1 MILLIGN
8 WKMAPDKSVDAL
20 ALGKKTL
27 DIAKQYK
34 KSLKTIV
41 CVPSIH
47 IPLLTKQI
55 KTTLHIAGQDVSGSA
70 EIAQTGLMSAGML
83 RSYGASY
90 CIVGHSESRARGQS
104 DDQVLSATNL
114 LLQKKIIPVVCVGEK
129 ERDNHG
135 WYLSAVKDQVEKIV
149 LGVPRTAVKGLVF
162 AYEPIWAIG
171 SGAAREAT
179 VAECREMIIFI
190 RKVITDVI
198 DQKTANSI
206 SIVYGGSVNEQNARS
221 FIAEGSANG
230 LLVGRVSLDSKKF
243 GILAKSLA
251 LVV

>member
-1 MILLIGN
+1 
-8 WKMAPDKSVDAL
+8 
-20 ALGKKTL
+20 
-27 DIAKQYK
+27 
-34 KSLKTIV
+34 
-41 CVPSIH
+41 
-47 IPLLTKQI
+47 
-55 KTTLHIAGQDVSGSA
+55 VSGSA